1 MSNIAA
7 LDFMPEG
14 SPVVQIIPTA
24 QPDDVLAEA
33 QRKLIWLKD
42 SMVAMSEHQTLMN
55 FAPELSSMFLSW
67 AQAAHEAS
75 VMVVFVNNVSFP
87 HIAKS
92 QQASRAQAVCAGGD
106 HE

>member
-24 QPDDVLAEA
+24 QPDDVLVEA

-42 SMVAMSEHQTLMN
+42 SMVVMSEHQTLIK
-55 FAPELSSMFLSW
+55 FAPEWSSMFLSW

-75 VMVVFVNNVSFP
+75 IMIDFVNDGSLRK
-87 HIAKS
+87 IANS
-92 QQASRAQAVCAGGD
+92 QHSSRAQAVCAGGD